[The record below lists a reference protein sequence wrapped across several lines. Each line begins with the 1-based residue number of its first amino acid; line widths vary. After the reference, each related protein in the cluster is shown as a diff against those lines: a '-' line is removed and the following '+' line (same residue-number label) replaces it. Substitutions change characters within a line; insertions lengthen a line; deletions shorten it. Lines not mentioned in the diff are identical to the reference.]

1 MRLFFNK
8 MVHQFFLLAAF
19 AFAGTVILIGTLVM
33 MFIVLSVF
41 RPDDIEFFKS
51 LF

>member
-1 MRLFFNK
+1 MKNLIRNF
-8 MVHQFFLLAAF
+8 VHKIALASAML
-19 AFAGTVILIGTLVM
+19 FAGTVILTGALVM